1 MSDEI
6 KTVLDI
12 PCPGCAEKPMVIRG
26 RLDSQRVSL
35 EGFVGRE
42 CANCGRKMTMDD
54 LQGALRAGMDK
65 LILER
70 SGPASDFKFP

>member
-12 PCPGCAEKPMVIRG
+12 ACPGCKARPMVIRG
-26 RLDSQRVSL
+26 AVPAAPPSL
-35 EGFVGRE
+35 EGFIGRQCE
-42 CANCGRKMTMDD
+42 GCGRKMTLAD

-65 LILER
+65 LIAER
-70 SGPASDFKFP
+70 EGPQGDAEFP